1 MEFNIQI
8 SETENSSLK
17 TSIQNIKSYIL
28 ENEELTARIKENKA
42 EIKNEVDAVITPTIG
57 KEYAKILLDVLKDES
72 LKEKTEQ
79 KLESINFLETITHV
93 K

>member
-42 EIKNEVDAVITPTIG
+42 EIKNEVSAVIVPIIG
-57 KEYAKILLDVLKDES
+57 KEYAKILLDVLSDES